1 MNERI
6 KLLAERAGFG
16 PAWFE
21 EAEPGHPALPKEGI
35 LKEFANLIIKDAM
48 DQCRQE
54 WYDLNNA
61 PHEGKDPRSI
71 GIRVGM
77 KGGVIRCLSRLSN
90 HFGTRPASNIEAG
103 AEIHSGGGYEIG
115 TEEGYLQALA
125 KREGRNE

>member
-21 EAEPGHPALPKEGI
+21 EAAPGHPALPKEGI
-35 LKEFANLIIKDAM
+35 LKEFANLIVKDAM

-61 PHEGKDPRSI
+61 PHTGTDPRSI
-71 GIRVGM
+71 GLRVGM
-77 KGGVIRCLSRLSN
+77 KGGVIKCLSRLSK
-90 HFGTRPASNIEAG
+90 HFESPTTSNIEAG
-103 AEIHSGGGYEIG
+103 AEIHSGGGYEVA
-115 TEEGYLQALA
+115 TEEDYLKALA

>member
-6 KLLAERAGFG
+6 KLLAEQAGFG

-21 EAEPGHPALPKEGI
+21 EAEPGYPARPKEGI

-61 PHEGKDPRSI
+61 PDIGTDPRSI
-71 GIRVGM
+71 GLRIGM
-77 KGGVIRCLSRLSN
+77 KSGVIKCLSRLSK
-90 HFGTRPASNIEAG
+90 HFESTSTSNIEAG
-103 AEIHSGGGYEIG
+103 AEIHAGVGYEIG
-115 TEEGYLQALA
+115 TEEGYLRALA